1 MSNLRLKNVAILQ
14 AGGTPRVDDPAMW
27 SDDDSTGMP
36 WMSIGDMLDGGIA
49 SSASRRV
56 SHLGLLDRNL
66 PIGKAGTVL
75 FAMYASVGSVTEL
88 GIEATWNQAILGMTV
103 EASRANQRF
112 LYYWL
117 QSLRTL
123 LPYSYRSNT
132 QDNLNAEQVG
142 NLPFAN
148 LSVGKQALIADYLD
162 VETAR
167 IDALIAKKQ
176 RMMELLEERLKV
188 ELVRLVL
195 GDDERSRQ
203 TGSVS
208 GMYPSVPVGWAET
221 TLRHLGCS
229 VQTGPFGSQLH
240 AEEYMEG
247 GWPVVNLMNLIDG
260 GIARVESMTI
270 SEAKRQE
277 LQRHVLK
284 AGDVVFGRR
293 GEMGRAGL
301 VNKDHVGWLCGTGS
315 LRLRLKGS
323 PLEPEYLLL
332 LLRTPPARAYF
343 ELASVGSTM
352 DNLNSEIVLAFPC
365 FLPPKDVQLKIVQ
378 EMRRGTDL
386 VVTALDRLEHQIDLL
401 SEHRQALI
409 TAAVTGQLD
418 IPEVANGNH

>member
-123 LPYSYRSNT
+123 LPYFYRSNT

-142 NLPFAN
+142 NLPFSN
-148 LSVGKQALIADYLD
+148 LSVGKQALLADYLD
-162 VETAR
+162 AETAR

-176 RMMELLEERLKV
+176 RMVRLLEEKFWAEVEEVVWRGHDRGMPLKRRTQIDRPIMYGIVLPGPNVPEGIPIMKGGDVAAVRLEPGLLNRTTV
-188 ELVRLVL
+188 EIEAPYARARLRGGDLVVAIRGGIGDVAVVPNILTGTNITQDVARVAPCADLDSSWLRLVL
-195 GDDERSRQ
+195 RSYQVRADIQSRVTGATIRGLNIESLKEVRIPSSGPERQ
-203 TGSVS
+203 
-208 GMYPSVPVGWAET
+208 
-221 TLRHLGCS
+221 
-229 VQTGPFGSQLH
+229 SQDMAILD
-240 AEEYMEG
+240 
-247 GWPVVNLMNLIDG
+247 PIV
-260 GIARVESMTI
+260 
-270 SEAKRQE
+270 
-277 LQRHVLK
+277 RHV
-284 AGDVVFGRR
+284 D
-293 GEMGRAGL
+293 EMT
-301 VNKDHVGWLCGTGS
+301 KS
-315 LRLRLKGS
+315 LRKQLV
-323 PLEPEYLLL
+323 LLNE
-332 LLRTPPARAYF
+332 R
-343 ELASVGSTM
+343 
-352 DNLNSEIVLAFPC
+352 
-365 FLPPKDVQLKIVQ
+365 
-378 EMRRGTDL
+378 
-386 VVTALDRLEHQIDLL
+386 
-401 SEHRQALI
+401 RQALI

-418 IPEVANGNH
+418 IPEVV